1 MLTPLQALLSAVL
14 TGLIVQ
20 YLSVK
25 FGLPETIEIKNI
37 KKLKIVDRSV
47 PRTLQLPTCLPE
59 DEPPS
64 AEANKVIDAIFV
76 THGIEAQ
83 NELEMDIYKVPIN
96 LDESNFSSIYS
107 GNWLILA

>member
-25 FGLPETIEIKNI
+25 YGFPEELEIINVKELRTI
-37 KKLKIVDRSV
+37 DRSV
-47 PRTLQLPTCLPE
+47 PITLQLSTCLP
-59 DEPPS
+59 DEEPS
-64 AEANKVIDAIFV
+64 VEVNKVLDAIFV
-76 THGIEAQ
+76 THGIETEIEKHL
-83 NELEMDIYKVPIN
+83 NSELVPKTLN
-96 LDESNFSSIYS
+96 ESNFSSIYS